1 MVELFRVHQQ
11 LGNKDHNIVF
21 NTRICKGNGES
32 MSIGLY
38 HSGHCVIGMK
48 GNMATINCVEI
59 TKQQVPGTTLEN
71 PQMHCLWSKMNMH
84 VKANKYWFTRF
95 VLSSSRQPRLLV

>member
-1 MVELFRVHQQ
+1 MTAAVVDTFMVELFRVHQQ
-11 LGNKDHNIVF
+11 LGNKRHNIVF

-48 GNMATINCVEI
+48 GNMATINCVE
-59 TKQQVPGTTLEN
+59 KLN
-71 PQMHCLWSKMNMH
+71 S
-84 VKANKYWFTRF
+84 RF
-95 VLSSSRQPRLLV
+95 PEQHWKIHKCIAYGLK